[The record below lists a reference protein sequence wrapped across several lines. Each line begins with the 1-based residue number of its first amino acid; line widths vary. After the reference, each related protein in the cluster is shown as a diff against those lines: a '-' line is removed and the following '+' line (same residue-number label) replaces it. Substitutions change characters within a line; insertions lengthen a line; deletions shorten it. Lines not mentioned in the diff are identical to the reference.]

1 MENGKCKMQN
11 GKCKMKNEESKI
23 KIKNSKSW
31 LNKIENDYLMRLNF
45 KKSKKYKMKENKRK
59 REK

>member
-1 MENGKCKMQN
+1 MENGTCKMENGKY
-11 GKCKMKNEESKI
+11 KMKNDELKI

-45 KKSKKYKMKENKRK
+45 KKSKKNKMK
-59 REK
+59 

>member
-1 MENGKCKMQN
+1 MITQ
-11 GKCKMKNEESKI
+11 
-23 KIKNSKSW
+23 
-31 LNKIENDYLMRLNF
+31 IENDYIMKLNF